1 MNKYIKNSKDILLSI
16 DNQFGNK
23 LLYKRR
29 VKMIAHTYQVM
40 PDSKELDTSKIII
53 TTKDNVEA
61 YEHCPKLIICNDVT
75 GIIRQVIAVDNNDE
89 LGFTP
94 LIEDYIL
101 ELHNNN
107 IGIFLLFFCPSYLS
121 HARSPNLP
129 PTLTSTFLPPSPY
142 PPFPCLFLCIHLP
155 LPFPLLPCISL
166 LPSFTPCIS
175 LLPSFI
181 PLPLLPSNLFLRFL
195 LHTLLCIPFLFLP
208 SPFLLFLPSYL
219 RGPSLYSSSTSFHS
233 IHTSFSFP
241 LSHFPTNH
249 LVQSLCSLLLV
260 RPLFHH
266 LSFHLARL

>member
-29 VKMIAHTYQVM
+29 VKMIAHSYQVM

-107 IGIFLLFFCPSYLS
+107 IGIEVVARKTNFFNPMRGKQRGLQAEMPAYVGTIESDESFRLAEIEYLDMQ
-121 HARSPNLP
+121 ATVYPRDFRNLDA
-129 PTLTSTFLPPSPY
+129 TKEMFFVFY
-142 PPFPCLFLCIHLP
+142 H
-155 LPFPLLPCISL
+155 
-166 LPSFTPCIS
+166 
-175 LLPSFI
+175 
-181 PLPLLPSNLFLRFL
+181 
-195 LHTLLCIPFLFLP
+195 
-208 SPFLLFLPSYL
+208 
-219 RGPSLYSSSTSFHS
+219 RGM
-233 IHTSFSFP
+233 
-241 LSHFPTNH
+241 LSREF
-249 LVQSLCSLLLV
+249 
-260 RPLFHH
+260 
-266 LSFHLARL
+266 